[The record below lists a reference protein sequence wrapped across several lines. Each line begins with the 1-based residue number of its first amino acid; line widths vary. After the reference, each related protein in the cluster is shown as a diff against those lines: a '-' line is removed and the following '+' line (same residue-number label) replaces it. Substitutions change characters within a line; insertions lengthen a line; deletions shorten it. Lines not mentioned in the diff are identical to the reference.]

1 MELSFETQWC
11 NCEFCLSAA
20 DESSKVFHQTI
31 GTKMF
36 EKKTDLFEMFTSIE
50 LKYYIITLFVNTF
63 GEKVYQCK
71 K

>member
-1 MELSFETQWC
+1 
-11 NCEFCLSAA
+11 
-20 DESSKVFHQTI
+20 
-31 GTKMF
+31 MF
-36 EKKTDLFEMFTSIE
+36 EKKTDLFEMLTSIE